1 MPETVLS
8 NPACGSARPAGF
20 STPSGPL
27 SPYHVLSTV
36 EFDVVWERLGLGP
49 TPVVLQLP
57 SPGRTHTER
66 RRIVA
71 DAWAALRDRE
81 LAGPAGPERG
91 LDRLLR
97 LLAGPSE
104 RLELRAWGHS
114 PTRAVAAGHDDE
126 CVLARRHGDRVVIK
140 RCTSLPGAIVALL
153 PPAPPG
159 PGRAA
164 CVLTATLT
172 AALDRP
178 SGAGLRADLV
188 DRGVPPDE
196 AGAVARMLHGIAG
209 RAQLG
214 ALAADR
220 WGALRRSAAV
230 LDLLDGPRGR
240 YLLTRSEDGWT
251 TVAPTDDRRLRH
263 RVAEL
268 LAAARGGQSRSP
280 WRISCRPDSVIEP
293 DSDG

>member
-1 MPETVLS
+1 
-8 NPACGSARPAGF
+8 
-20 STPSGPL
+20 
-27 SPYHVLSTV
+27 VLSTV
-36 EFDVVWERLGLGP
+36 EFDVIWERLGLGP

-71 DAWAALRDRE
+71 DAWAALRDRG
-81 LAGPAGPERG
+81 LAGAAGPEPA

-97 LLAGPSE
+97 LLARPSE
-104 RLELRAWGHS
+104 RLELRAWGYS
-114 PTRAVAAGHDDE
+114 PIRAVAAGHDDE
-126 CVLARRHGDRVVIK
+126 GVLARRQGEGVVIEH
-140 RCTSLPGAIVALL
+140 CTSLPGAIVALL
-153 PPAPPG
+153 PTAPPG

-164 CVLTATLT
+164 SVPTATLT

-178 SGAGLRADLV
+178 SGAGLRADLL
-188 DRGVPPDE
+188 DRGVSPDE
-196 AGAVARMLHGIAG
+196 AGVVTRMLHGIGA

-220 WGALRRSAAV
+220 WGALRRSAEV
-230 LDLLDGPRGR
+230 LDVLDGPRGR
-240 YLLTRSEDGWT
+240 YLVTRGDDGWT
-251 TVAPTDDRRLRH
+251 TVGPTDDRRLRH

-268 LAAARGGQSRSP
+268 LATARHSQSRSP